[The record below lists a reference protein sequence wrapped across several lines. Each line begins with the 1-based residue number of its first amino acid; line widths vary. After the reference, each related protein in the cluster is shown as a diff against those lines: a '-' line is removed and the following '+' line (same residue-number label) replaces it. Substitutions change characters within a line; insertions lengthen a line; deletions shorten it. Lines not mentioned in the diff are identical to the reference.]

1 MQHFWQPFATR
12 LRSFLDAAPQP
23 PTVTAGFMTPAEHE
37 RLYHEARRLNPQAA
51 ERIGLPKQSPF
62 LRGRAA
68 VLEYPDK
75 EVEKW
80 ALRNGPKYGV
90 HVDKDMPW
98 MVRPLGDRFK
108 GPGAVKPLSATD
120 MLEIAFGDRFYHENP
135 EAKYA
140 LPEQGVSGGTPGQ
153 VNPTEEYV
161 MDVAGEYGK
170 PGIRYTKSYDPG
182 KHTVSQWE
190 PNLDALM
197 DAIREQ
203 ESGGDYD
210 ARGEEVEGQGKAEG
224 AYQIM
229 PANWVAW
236 STNYNRIFNDE
247 EGELEQT
254 PENQDLVAQWKLG
267 QYLRD
272 YDNNIG
278 AVLAEWYGGPRRA
291 RRHLAG
297 LEPVNRLNKVS
308 VREYVEQV
316 LERYQSRLSPLPDYG
331 SYE

>member
-1 MQHFWQPFATR
+1 MQNFWQPFATR

-37 RLYHEARRLNPQAA
+37 RLYHEARHLNPQAA

-68 VLEYPDK
+68 VLDYPDK

-120 MLEIAFGDRFYHENP
+120 LLEIAVGDRFYQENP

-140 LPEQGVSGGTPGQ
+140 QPEQGVSGGTPGQ

-161 MDVAGEYGK
+161 TDATGEYGE
-170 PGIRYTKSYDPG
+170 PGRKYTRYDPG
-182 KHTVSQWE
+182 KYTMPAWE
-190 PNLDALM
+190 PDLDALM
-197 DAIREQ
+197 GAIREQ
-203 ESGGDYD
+203 ESNGNYD
-210 ARGEEVEGQGKAEG
+210 ALGKEVEGQGKAEG
-224 AYQIM
+224 AYQFM
-229 PANWVAW
+229 PASWAEW
-236 STNYNRIFNDE
+236 STNYNRIFNNE

-254 PENQDLVAQWKLG
+254 PENQDLVAKWKLG
-267 QYLRD
+267 QMLELN
-272 YDNNIG
+272 DNNIG
-278 AVLAEWYGGPRRA
+278 AVLATWYGGGRA
-291 RRHLAG
+291 AKRHGAG
-297 LEPVNRLNKVS
+297 LEPAIRINTPS
-308 VREYVEQV
+308 IREYVEQV
-316 LERYQSRLSPLPDYG
+316 LGRYRSRLSPLPDYG